1 MRLTGVRAERLS
13 VTGNRASKGY
23 GKDFTMTATSNALEV
38 DADTSTDGGI
48 DELLDLR
55 DATR

>member
-1 MRLTGVRAERLS
+1 VRAERLS